1 MKTERN
7 SEKGTAA
14 RRRPS
19 GIPAAAA
26 ALGVDRTHLWR
37 VLRGQRRSDRLMR
50 RYRELEGAGT
60 MEAAK

>member
-7 SEKGTAA
+7 SEKKAA
-14 RRRPS
+14 RRRPT
-19 GIPAAAA
+19 GNPAAAA

-50 RYRELEGAGT
+50 RYRELEGAGL
-60 MEAAK
+60 EAAK